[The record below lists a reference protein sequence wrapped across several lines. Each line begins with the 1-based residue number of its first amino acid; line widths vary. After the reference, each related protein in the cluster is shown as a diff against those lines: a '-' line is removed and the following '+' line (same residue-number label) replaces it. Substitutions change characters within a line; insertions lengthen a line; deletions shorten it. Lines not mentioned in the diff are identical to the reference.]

1 MVNALHG
8 LSVVPTE
15 FVLHLEEERLTAA
28 RRPALDMLSH
38 SPEQTRAFAAQLGRL
53 LPRGSVVLLAGSIG
67 AGKTTFVQGLA
78 RPWQL
83 SDAVHSPTFTLV
95 AEHTGEDASGAPL
108 RLYHMDLYRLAGAAD
123 VDGFGFHDYLDDPE
137 GLVVIEWPERARD
150 AMPLEHL
157 LVELEPVA
165 DSKRS
170 IRITPSG
177 SQYLPIVDRLRAEVT
192 GGRR

>member
-1 MVNALHG
+1 
-8 LSVVPTE
+8 
-15 FVLHLEEERLTAA
+15 
-28 RRPALDMLSH
+28 MLSH
-38 SPEQTRAFAAQLGRL
+38 SPEQTRALAAQLGRL

-78 RPWQL
+78 RPWKL
-83 SDAVHSPTFTLV
+83 SDAVQSPTFTLV
-95 AEHTGEDASGAPL
+95 AEHTGEDPDGAPL
-108 RLYHMDLYRLAGAAD
+108 RLYHMDLYRLAGESD
-123 VDGFGFHDYLDDPE
+123 VDGFGFHDYLDDPD

-150 AMPLEHL
+150 AMPPEHL

-170 IRITPSG
+170 IRMTPSG
-177 SQYLPIVDRLRAEVT
+177 SRYLPIIERLRAEVT